1 MIQKLFPLD
10 KNYILRQAQSILE
23 EQMLEVMVFELKKS
37 YTQLYNP
44 LMLMDETFANILDTY
59 EYPKD
64 RLRMIYRQLCG
75 IYRFKNRDN
84 QLELLFDGRTHLEK
98 FQEDWSRQLLDW
110 VHELGYHEQY
120 VKTMLRMTLL
130 FDTESRAEWSENH
143 CKFFINEFFE
153 LKIIKR
159 KGELKLKIV

>member
-37 YTQLYNP
+37 YTILYNP
-44 LMLMDETFANILDTY
+44 LMLMDETFAKILDTY

-64 RLRMIYRQLCG
+64 RIRVIYRQLCG
-75 IYRFKNRDN
+75 IYRFKHRDN

-98 FQEDWSRQLLDW
+98 FQEDWSRQFLEW
-110 VHELGYHEQY
+110 VHGLGYHEQY

-143 CKFFINEFFE
+143 CKFFINGYFE

-159 KGELKLKIV
+159 KGELKLKIA